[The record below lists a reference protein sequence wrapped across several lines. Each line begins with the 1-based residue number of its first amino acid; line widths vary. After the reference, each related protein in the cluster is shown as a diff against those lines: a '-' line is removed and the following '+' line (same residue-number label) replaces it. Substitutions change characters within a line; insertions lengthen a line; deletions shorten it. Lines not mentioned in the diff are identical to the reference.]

1 MPRPHAFRAVLFAD
15 ICGSTRLYQRLGDV
29 QAKRVVEEALEL
41 LARAL
46 PDHGGKLVKI
56 IGDCALCVFPEANGA
71 AIAASDMQRLLA
83 AAGSGAETI
92 RIHTGIH
99 WGPVIEEDGDV
110 FGATV
115 NIAAYLAAVASP
127 EQILLAEKMQ
137 AALSPQLKLCARP
150 IFNAVLKGAVSSTTV
165 YQLLWKPQDAE
176 VTAINLGARRLLP
189 SDMGSMR
196 VALGKQ
202 HFVMDRFRPR
212 LIIGRGQGSDLVL
225 KDMYASRRHAILSV
239 RRTNF
244 YIEDQS
250 INGTFV
256 EIENGAEV
264 HVLREEFLLGGTGRI
279 SLGRSFTE
287 TPTEVIEFLPDRRSM
302 FRI

>member
-15 ICGSTRLYQRLGDV
+15 ICGSTRLYQRLGDAH
-29 QAKRVVEEALEL
+29 AKRVVEDALAL
-41 LARAL
+41 LAGVL
-46 PDHGGKLVKI
+46 PGYGGRLIKTV
-56 IGDCALCVFPEANGA
+56 GDCALCVFPEASAAVSA
-71 AIAASDMQRLLA
+71 AIKMQRLLA
-83 AAGSGAETI
+83 DATLGAETI
-92 RIHTGIH
+92 RLHTGIH
-99 WGPVIEEDGDV
+99 WGPVIEEAGDV

-137 AALSPQLKLCARP
+137 AALTPQLKLCARP
-150 IFNAVLKGAVSSTTV
+150 IFDVVLKGAVTSSTV
-165 YQLLWKPQDAE
+165 YQLLWKPEDIE
-176 VTAINLGARRLLP
+176 VTAINVGARRLLP

-196 VALGKQ
+196 VSFGKQ
-202 HFVMDRFRPR
+202 HFLMDRFRPR
-212 LIIGRGQGSDLVL
+212 LVIGRGVECDLVV
-225 KDMYASRRHAILSV
+225 KDIYGSRRHAILSV

-244 YIEDQS
+244 YLEDQS

-256 EIENGAEV
+256 ELEDGTEV

-279 SLGRSFTE
+279 SLGRSFSEAT
-287 TPTEVIEFLPDRRSM
+287 TEVIGFLPDRRSM

>member
-1 MPRPHAFRAVLFAD
+1 MPRPHAFRAVLIAD

-29 QAKRVVEEALEL
+29 HAKRVVEETLAL

-46 PDHGGKLVKI
+46 PEHGGRLVKT
-56 IGDCALCVFPEANGA
+56 IGDCALCVFPEASGA
-71 AIAASDMQRLLA
+71 AFAASDMQRVLA
-83 AAGSGAETI
+83 EAGSGTETI

-99 WGPVIEEDGDV
+99 WGPVIEEGGDI

-127 EQILLAEKMQ
+127 GQILLAEKMQ

-176 VTAINLGARRLLP
+176 VTAINLGARRVLP

-196 VALGKQ
+196 IAVGKQ
-202 HFVMDRFRPR
+202 NFLMDRFRPR
-212 LIIGRGQGSDLVL
+212 LVIGRGPECDLVIT
-225 KDMYASRRHAILSV
+225 DRYASRRHAILSV

-244 YIEDQS
+244 YLEDQS

-256 EIENGAEV
+256 ELDNGAEV

-279 SLGRSFTE
+279 SLGRSFSE
-287 TPTEVIEFLPDRRSM
+287 APTEVVDFLPDRRSM